1 MYNHQIAGCYENSDV
16 SDMRTVTIEKKN
28 PLYVM
33 LMLAVLEL
41 VAGFVP
47 WATIW
52 YGEIISG
59 ESVSCIS
66 IPQLMQDMSYYQSW
80 ADDIFEIQGSMLF
93 FAVLILSVVI
103 LDAWL
108 LKEVI
113 CKNEKGTVLWG
124 KIVGGSGI
132 SVAGL
137 FGVCVEMLKGD
148 FSNEEWR
155 IVSLRRDSG
164 GWFMLIVSIGL
175 LVAAFWCEKIVQENR
190 KKQIYEIEVLNY
202 DPVLPV
208 RIHELRIQQ
217 GDYLKFNLICR
228 QFDWKI
234 IDTLVADIQLITEYG
249 DIVTLSRNMAFTRL
263 KNDQYSAKLSEV
275 NYNFENIQ
283 SAKINIKSYSIE
295 NEMEAGSG
303 YSVDSDYSLLEIKK
317 LRAMEPRAVVCKEKN
332 FIAGHCCSCGQIYS
346 NELYI
351 CPLCGK
357 KKGE

>member
-1 MYNHQIAGCYENSDV
+1 
-16 SDMRTVTIEKKN
+16 
-28 PLYVM
+28 M

-148 FSNEEWR
+148 FSNEE
-155 IVSLRRDSG
+155 
-164 GWFMLIVSIGL
+164 
-175 LVAAFWCEKIVQENR
+175 
-190 KKQIYEIEVLNY
+190 
-202 DPVLPV
+202 
-208 RIHELRIQQ
+208 
-217 GDYLKFNLICR
+217 
-228 QFDWKI
+228 
-234 IDTLVADIQLITEYG
+234 
-249 DIVTLSRNMAFTRL
+249 
-263 KNDQYSAKLSEV
+263 
-275 NYNFENIQ
+275 
-283 SAKINIKSYSIE
+283 
-295 NEMEAGSG
+295 
-303 YSVDSDYSLLEIKK
+303 
-317 LRAMEPRAVVCKEKN
+317 
-332 FIAGHCCSCGQIYS
+332 
-346 NELYI
+346 
-351 CPLCGK
+351 
-357 KKGE
+357 